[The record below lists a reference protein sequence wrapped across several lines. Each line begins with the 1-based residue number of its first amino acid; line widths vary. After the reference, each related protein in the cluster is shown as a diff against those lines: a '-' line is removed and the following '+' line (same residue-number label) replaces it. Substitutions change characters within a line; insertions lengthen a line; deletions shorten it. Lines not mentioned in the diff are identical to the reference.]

1 METEVVIAV
10 VAVGSPF
17 WALAV
22 YAVGKVMLEG
32 FQSAD
37 TQAVTERVS
46 GQVPTQVPVV
56 SK

>member
-10 VAVGSPF
+10 VAVGAPF
-17 WALAV
+17 WALGI
-22 YAVGKVMLEG
+22 YAVAKTMLEG

-37 TQAVTERVS
+37 IQAVTERVS
-46 GQVPTQVPVV
+46 GQVPTQAPTV

>member
-10 VAVGSPF
+10 VAVGAPF

-22 YAVGKVMLEG
+22 YTVGKVIVEG
-32 FQSAD
+32 FSSAD
-37 TQAVTERVS
+37 TQVVTERVS
-46 GQVPTQVPVV
+46 GQVPTLAPTV

>member
-1 METEVVIAV
+1 METEIVIAV
-10 VAVGSPF
+10 VAVGAPF
-17 WALAV
+17 WALGV

-37 TQAVTERVS
+37 VQAVTERVS
-46 GQVPTQVPVV
+46 GQVPTQPPTI

>member
-1 METEVVIAV
+1 MEYEVIAI
-10 VAVGSPF
+10 VAVAAPF

-22 YAVGKVMLEG
+22 YGVAKTMLEG

-46 GQVPTQVPVV
+46 NGQV
-56 SK
+56 K